1 MARWLRIVFL
11 VHIVIGAALGVLLLV
26 APGRFLGWLSWEPV
40 DPLLSR
46 VLGAAFL
53 ALAWGS
59 FLGWRARE
67 RAQVAVLLQV
77 EAAFTVLACVGLLRH
92 LLFAHYPLMVW
103 LLFAGLAAFAV
114 AWVVA
119 LLKK

>member
-1 MARWLRIVFL
+1 MSRFLRIVFA
-11 VHIVIGAALGVLLLV
+11 VHMVVFAVLGVLLL
-26 APGRFLGWLSWEPV
+26 ALPGHFLGWLGWAPI

-59 FLGWRARE
+59 FRGWRASERE
-67 RAQVAVLLQV
+67 QVALLIELEV
-77 EAAFTVLACVGLLRH
+77 VFSVLACVGLLRH
-92 LLFAHYPLMVW
+92 LLFANYPAMVW
-103 LLFAGLAAFAV
+103 ILFAGLAAFGL

-119 LLKK
+119 LLRR